1 MAVPKSN
8 EMTIPILK
16 ALSDGEDHVRAELV
30 DRITD
35 HFNLTPEDQA
45 LTLPNSNT
53 SYLKIRVG
61 WAAFALTKAGLA
73 TETDRG
79 ALRITDEGR
88 QFLATNPT
96 GKLGRAELKQFE
108 SFRRWSSETARR
120 AVARRPAGFLDVA
133 PHESAEEDATPPE
146 RIQAAFVELQEK
158 LIADLR
164 AKLATTDPFRFE
176 KIVLNLL
183 KAMGYG
189 GPHEG
194 AAQVTQKTGDH
205 GVDGFI
211 NEDRLGL
218 DVIYVQA
225 KRWKNNIG
233 RVEIQNFVGALAGK
247 KANKG
252 IFITTSDFHD
262 NAHDYAAGLH
272 QKVILVDGR
281 RLAELMIEH
290 SIGVAEEHAYS
301 IKKIDSDYFDEA

>member
-1 MAVPKSN
+1 LEVSP
-8 EMTIPILK
+8 P
-16 ALSDGEDHVRAELV
+16 
-30 DRITD
+30 
-35 HFNLTPEDQA
+35 
-45 LTLPNSNT
+45 
-53 SYLKIRVG
+53 
-61 WAAFALTKAGLA
+61 
-73 TETDRG
+73 
-79 ALRITDEGR
+79 
-88 QFLATNPT
+88 
-96 GKLGRAELKQFE
+96 
-108 SFRRWSSETARR
+108 
-120 AVARRPAGFLDVA
+120 
-133 PHESAEEDATPPE
+133 ESAEEGATPAE
-146 RIQAAFVELQEK
+146 RIQAAFIQLQEK
-158 LIADLR
+158 LITDVR

-290 SIGVAEEHAYS
+290 GIGVAEEYAYS

>member
-61 WAAFALTKAGLA
+61 WAAFALTKAGLT
-73 TETDRG
+73 TETDRE

-108 SFRRWSSETARR
+108 SFRRWSS
-120 AVARRPAGFLDVA
+120 
-133 PHESAEEDATPPE
+133 
-146 RIQAAFVELQEK
+146 VELQEK
-158 LIADLR
+158 LTADLR

>member
-1 MAVPKSN
+1 MAIPKYD
-8 EMTIPILK
+8 EMTLPILQ
-16 ALSDGEDHVRAELV
+16 ALSDGEEHARAELI
-30 DRITD
+30 DRITH
-35 HFNLTPEDQA
+35 HFNLKPEDQA
-45 LTLPNSNT
+45 LTHPNWNT
-53 SYLKIRVG
+53 SYLKMRIG
-61 WAAFALTKAGLA
+61 WAVFALTKADLA
-73 TETDRG
+73 TETGGG
-79 ALRITDEGR
+79 ALRITNAGR

-96 GKLGRAELKQFE
+96 GKLGRAALKQFE

-120 AVARRPAGFLDVA
+120 AVATRRAGGLEVS
-133 PHESAEEDATPPE
+133 PPESAEEGATPAE
-146 RIQAAFVELQEK
+146 RIQAAFIQLQEK
-158 LIADLR
+158 LITDVR

-301 IKKIDSDYFDEA
+301 IKKVDSDYFDEA